1 MIKILYYLL
10 LTRFRKWVSMRDYL
24 AMILLLLFYLFPFV
38 LFYLNFETYKNY
50 YFVFLFDIVFKHLN
64 RTDVELLK
72 LNKNYKSVLFLENL
86 IYVFPL
92 LVVLSV
98 KMELVLSV
106 SVPIFL
112 LILTYIPK
120 LNFKT
125 IPYPF
130 QLFSPFWHITFR
142 KYKLIYVYLII
153 PFLLFVAI
161 EYDNENIIYFALI
174 LLGLISCV
182 PSFERERLEEIK
194 QTPFESKKYLFC
206 QFKNSIINTSYLIM
220 PIALVLFLLSKWDM
234 LMFLIVV
241 ILIPIV
247 NILLKYTFFSN
258 SFLHQ
263 LVFTFFIILSIT
275 MFGIPLLTIPFL
287 YGKSIKTINI
297 IKYANH

>member
-10 LTRFRKWVSMRDYL
+10 LIRFRKWVSMSDYF
-24 AMILLLLFYLFPFV
+24 AMILLVLFYLFPFV
-38 LFYLNFETYKNY
+38 LFYLNYETYKNY
-50 YFVFLFDIVFKHLN
+50 YFVFLFDIVFKDFN

-92 LVVLSV
+92 LVVLFV

-106 SVPIFL
+106 SVLFFL

-142 KYKLIYVYLII
+142 KYKLIYVFPII
-153 PFLLFVAI
+153 LFLLFMAI
-161 EYDNENIIYFALI
+161 EYNNENIIYFALI
-174 LLGLISCV
+174 ILSLISCI

-194 QTPFESKKYLFC
+194 RTSFDSKKYLFY
-206 QFKNSIINTSYLIM
+206 QLKNSILNTAYIII
-220 PIALVLFLLSKWDM
+220 PIAIVLFFLSKWNM
-234 LMFLIVV
+234 LFFLIV
-241 ILIPIV
+241 ILMIPIV
-247 NILLKYTFFSN
+247 NILLKYTFFAN
-258 SFLHQ
+258 PFLHQ
-263 LVFTFFIILSIT
+263 IVFTFFVVLSVT
-275 MFGIPLLTIPFL
+275 MYGIPLLTIP
-287 YGKSIKTINI
+287 YMYKKSIKTINKI
-297 IKYANH
+297 QYANH